1 MVNVESLKQVEAVEQ
16 KKLTAIENELGTQ
29 QEILSKLQKKKESE
43 KSQLEKEAKLAAE
56 AEVKRIEAQKR
67 LLDIENKMSAQSN
80 AAKEQENRVRDLELK
95 SKAE

>member
-1 MVNVESLKQVEAVEQ
+1 M
-16 KKLTAIENELGTQ
+16 
-29 QEILSKLQKKKESE
+29 
-43 KSQLEKEAKLAAE
+43 
-56 AEVKRIEAQKR
+56 EAQKR